1 MGKKEDIQH
10 INEEIAARFRKIEA
24 DVSTAET
31 VAVLFEILLAG
42 IEKEFGV
49 PFVWLTLMD
58 HENAVPLI
66 EAVNASDI
74 LQSRLSVVSP
84 ELFGKILPEGMK
96 PILANKD
103 LTPFYKLMPQSRKYF
118 VRSMAVV
125 PFALNGQVIGA
136 WNNGDADA
144 GRYAADMDT
153 ALLSSLAGK
162 ISQQLTQLV
171 AGKTGVPVRDENNE
185 QPGGIHG

>member
-1 MGKKEDIQH
+1 MRKKEDIQR

-24 DVSTAET
+24 DLSAAET
-31 VAVLFEILLAG
+31 VAVLFEILFDG
-42 IEKEFGV
+42 IEKEFSV

-58 HENAVPLI
+58 HENAAPLI

-74 LQSRLSVVSP
+74 LKSRLSVVSP
-84 ELFGKILPEGMK
+84 ELFEKILPEGMK

-103 LTPFYKLMPQSRKYF
+103 LPPFYKLMPPSRKYF

-144 GRYAADMDT
+144 GRYKADMDT

-162 ISQQLTQLV
+162 LSQQLTQLV
-171 AGKTGVPVRDENNE
+171 AGKNGVPVRDENNE

>member
-1 MGKKEDIQH
+1 MRKKEDIQR

-24 DVSTAET
+24 DLSAAET
-31 VAVLFEILLAG
+31 VAVLFESLFDG
-42 IEKEFGV
+42 IEKEFSV

-58 HENAVPLI
+58 HENAAPLI

-74 LQSRLSVVSP
+74 LKSRLSVVSP
-84 ELFGKILPEGMK
+84 ELFEKILPGGMK

-103 LTPFYKLMPQSRKYF
+103 LPPFYKLMPQSRKYF

-125 PFALNGQVIGA
+125 PFALDGQVIGA

-153 ALLSSLAGK
+153 ALLSSLADK

-171 AGKTGVPVRDENNE
+171 AGPDAVSHHHQNNE
-185 QPGGIHG
+185 QPGGLHG